1 MQDVGEQGRTVLFVS
16 HSMPAITRLCE
27 RTILLDKGG
36 VLKDGP
42 SHEVVSAYLHAGHG
56 TGALREWQE
65 HEAPGGEV
73 ARLRAVRI
81 RDDAGNVSQVI
92 DIRRPV
98 SLEMEYQVLKG
109 GHVLLPHFHLFNDEG
124 MHIFSIH
131 DVDPEWR
138 RKPRPAGRY
147 VSRTSIPGNFL
158 SEGTLFLTASMIA
171 IEPMIPQFSE
181 DDSVS
186 FQVVDSQQGDTA
198 RGDWAGHMGGA
209 VRPLLNWETEYRPV

>member
-1 MQDVGEQGRTVLFVS
+1 
-16 HSMPAITRLCE
+16 
-27 RTILLDKGG
+27 
-36 VLKDGP
+36 
-42 SHEVVSAYLHAGHG
+42 
-56 TGALREWQE
+56 
-65 HEAPGGEV
+65 
-73 ARLRAVRI
+73 
-81 RDDAGNVSQVI
+81 
-92 DIRRPV
+92 
-98 SLEMEYQVLKG
+98 
-109 GHVLLPHFHLFNDEG
+109 VLLPHFHLFNDEG

-138 RKPRPAGRY
+138 RKPRPTGRY